1 MLVFLLRWFFG
12 WTDFEV
18 HDNYPE
24 RFLNMAHK
32 NSLHMW
38 DMQNANGIFSA
49 KAKSSDIKYIR
60 QIAEKSMCE
69 IHIVNHHGFLHTFK
83 KYKNRFGLIVGF
95 ILWGIAIKYLMGFVW
110 NINITVPPMINE
122 FEIRQELRELGFY
135 EGARLDSFNA
145 ERVKNDIFMKDDR
158 ISWITINIVGTEA
171 EVNISQN
178 SALNIDNRE
187 KIPASNIISTADG
200 TVTRM
205 EIKSGYSALK
215 VGEGIHKGQLL
226 VSGVKE
232 YTDGSSALFDS
243 NAYIY
248 AKTFRTVT
256 MSIPKSFETLQKQAD
271 TIIKND
277 IDIMGIVFPLTLH
290 GNPQGNYI
298 KQTNRYQLDILG
310 HGIPVYIVSE
320 TWQKYKKQPVHLT
333 DKQAETL
340 LKNKLQ
346 LYELFMLYSADKAT
360 VLNKHLTFSQSKTDY
375 ILTAEYAIEEDV
387 AQKNIIQIKDTSNS
401 GT

>member
-1 MLVFLLRWFFG
+1 MLVFLLRWIWG

-18 HDNYPE
+18 HDSYPE

-32 NSLHMW
+32 NGLHMW
-38 DMQNANGIFSA
+38 DMQNADGIFSA

-60 QIAEKSMCE
+60 QTAEKSMCD
-69 IHIVNHHGFLHTFK
+69 IHILNHHGFLHTFQ
-83 KYKNRFGLIVGF
+83 KYKNRFGLIIGF
-95 ILWGIAIKYLMGFVW
+95 ILWGIAVKYLTGFVW

-135 EGARLDSFNA
+135 EGARLDSFDTD
-145 ERVKNDIFMKDDR
+145 RIKNDIFLKDDR

-171 EVNISQN
+171 EVNVSQN
-178 SALNIDNRE
+178 SALNLDNKK

-205 EIKSGYSALK
+205 EIKSGYSTLK
-215 VGEGIHKGQLL
+215 VGDGIHKGQLL
-226 VSGVKE
+226 VSGAKE

-256 MSIPKSFETLQKQAD
+256 ISIPKSFETLQKQAD
-271 TIIKND
+271 IITKND

-290 GNPQGNYI
+290 GNPQGDYI
-298 KQTNRYQLDILG
+298 KHTDRYQLDILG
-310 HGIPVYIVSE
+310 HGIPVYILSE
-320 TWQKYKKQPVHLT
+320 TWHKYQKQPVHLT

-346 LYELFMLYSADKAT
+346 LYELFMIYSANKAT
-360 VLNKHLTFSQSKTDY
+360 ILNKHLTFSQNNTHY

-387 AQKNIIQIKDTSNS
+387 AQKNIIQIKDMSNS